1 MLRIDLQIGASADD
15 SDGTGIEKLYRR
27 AVRRG
32 PDQLSNFLLAFKYL
46 VGAWEK
52 D

>member
-1 MLRIDLQIGASADD
+1 MLRIDLQMRASADD
-15 SDGTGIEKLYRR
+15 SGGAGIEKSVFR
-27 AVRRG
+27 AARIG
-32 PDQLSNFLLAFKYL
+32 PDQLSNFLSAVKYL